1 MWRRGG
7 RGGSTRGQTGVTQV
21 PKESGLPPS
30 YSAAEVA
37 ASLGCS
43 EWWVKEQARRRRIP
57 FMKSGGSYRFT
68 SDHVREIFHILEERP
83 CSAAGAIEKEAVP
96 RRRLKAQ
103 PVGPVATLQAR
114 SPRRAR
120 NAA

>member
-1 MWRRGG
+1 MSRE
-7 RGGSTRGQTGVTQV
+7 T
-21 PKESGLPPS
+21 GLPPS

-37 ASLGCS
+37 TSLGCS

-68 SDHVREIFHILEERP
+68 TDHVREIFHILEERP
-83 CSAAGAIEKEAVP
+83 RPAASPTESEAVP
-96 RRRLKAQ
+96 HRRVQTQ
-103 PVGPVATLQAR
+103 PMGPVVSLRAR
-114 SPRRAR
+114 RPRRTR